1 MLLVFIFVLLL
12 LIVILIF
19 SCDIKLYITI
29 CDSGYKVTICF
40 CILEKICIYKGDLNS
55 LTKRLNK
62 NKPKAIFNLKSVI
75 RLIRRLNII
84 ADKIYAKIYIGTSE
98 VQSTAIITGILNSI
112 IGIIISGLN
121 VKITKDNLKYRVFP
135 IYSSKKVFHVKIKC
149 IFSIGLVHI
158 ISTFIKKKIGDVRN
172 GR

>member
-1 MLLVFIFVLLL
+1 MLLVFIFLIISLIIISFLLC
-12 LIVILIF
+12 
-19 SCDIKLYITI
+19 SIKLYITI

-62 NKPKAIFNLKSVI
+62 NKPKTIVDLKSVI

-121 VKITKDNLKYRVFP
+121 VKITKDNLKYKVIP